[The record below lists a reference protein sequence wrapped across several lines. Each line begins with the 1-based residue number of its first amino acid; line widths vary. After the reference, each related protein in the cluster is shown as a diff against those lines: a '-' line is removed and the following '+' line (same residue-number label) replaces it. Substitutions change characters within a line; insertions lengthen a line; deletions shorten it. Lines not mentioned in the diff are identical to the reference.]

1 MKISSSAYLGVEM
14 LVRLAARNADPPC
27 TTETLA
33 RSIRRSLSYT
43 EQLIAQ
49 LREAGLVK
57 TKHGPGGGY
66 YLTRPAD
73 RITVADVFRVFDEPR
88 TLDGRAFAPQALT
101 QSEIAELFGA
111 DLLWK
116 ALNSYILLFLEGI
129 SLADIAPDTDGAL
142 PDHVGHDERGAGMSD
157 TNLVTVH

>member
-1 MKISSSAYLGVEM
+1 MGVEL

-57 TKHGPGGGY
+57 TKHGPGGGC

-88 TLDGRAFAPQALT
+88 TLDGRAFAPKALT
-101 QSEIAELFGA
+101 QPEIAELFGA

-129 SLADIAPDTDGAL
+129 SLADIAPDPDRAL
-142 PDHVGHDERGAGMSD
+142 PDHAGHDEKGAGMSD

>member
-1 MKISSSAYLGVEM
+1 LGVEL

-66 YLTRPAD
+66 YLTRPTD

-101 QSEIAELFGA
+101 QPEIAELFGA
-111 DLLWK
+111 DLL
-116 ALNSYILLFLEGI
+116 
-129 SLADIAPDTDGAL
+129 
-142 PDHVGHDERGAGMSD
+142 
-157 TNLVTVH
+157 

>member
-1 MKISSSAYLGVEM
+1 VKISSSAYLGVEL
-14 LVRLAARNADPPC
+14 LVGLAARNADPPC
-27 TTETLA
+27 TTETLP
-33 RSIRRSLSYT
+33 RSIRRSVSYT

-57 TKHGPGGGY
+57 TKHGPGGGC

-101 QSEIAELFGA
+101 
-111 DLLWK
+111 
-116 ALNSYILLFLEGI
+116 
-129 SLADIAPDTDGAL
+129 
-142 PDHVGHDERGAGMSD
+142 
-157 TNLVTVH
+157 